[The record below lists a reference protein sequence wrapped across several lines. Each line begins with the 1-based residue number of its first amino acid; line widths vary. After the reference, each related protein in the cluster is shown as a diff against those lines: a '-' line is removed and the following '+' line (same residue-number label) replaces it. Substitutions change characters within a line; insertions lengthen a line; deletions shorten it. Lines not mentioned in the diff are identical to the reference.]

1 MVLVNRGNSKFF
13 RTVVSWTKSC
23 LFYHFIPWLN
33 STEHFFAPPA
43 FRGSGGAY
51 PLHCCRNGNG
61 LQATLPPLQSG
72 VGGKCMF
79 SIIVLQKYVKKALEW
94 RQETRQ
100 KSICAELTRQR
111 SFKPRSESDTLY
123 PRSAFLTR
131 FLPGMEVLSC

>member
-1 MVLVNRGNSKFF
+1 MLFRIKFF
-13 RTVVSWTKSC
+13 GRSPNWSTI
-23 LFYHFIPWLN
+23 LFFGLIRPNISLRHPL
-33 STEHFFAPPA
+33 
-43 FRGSGGAY
+43 SGVPGGPTPSIAV
-51 PLHCCRNGNG
+51 
-61 LQATLPPLQSG
+61 ATAAPPLQSG

-100 KSICAELTRQR
+100 KSICAVRTRQR